1 MEVVLALAVLSITMG
16 PLLSAF
22 YFFSSSSSS
31 SNHKMAMTTL
41 AEDMLSEIVSRD
53 FRDPGCPFE
62 FGPEPKEKEAGD
74 PKRILFNDIDDYCG
88 YQSGACPED
97 LLGNQLTAYGDF
109 EVEVTVALTYRKQD
123 KTKPEL
129 DSVST
134 LTAPYIIG
142 ETIEFDGVG
151 KPWGLAVSEYGDSI
165 YVSLEAAARVVHV
178 QRIYDQ
184 DQDRYR
190 HQVNDSVTID
200 TGDNPHG
207 LSLSPLEDELYAA
220 ASGEAR
226 GGFHAFSLDE
236 LILGGTTLEVG
247 ENPERIVCVRSS
259 SDDIL
264 AYVTIDD
271 QTDPKE
277 PKVVKVDLTE
287 WPPRVDGT
295 IDLNGRPGDMVA
307 SPKGDRVFLCVD
319 ESGSGKVLCIDP
331 GGTEKKLSE
340 SFKFPMALAVDSR
353 GEVLFV
359 VEQTMVTAYTIPDEN
374 QAAKYTELDSEALT
388 FSGNPS
394 AAARSPDDGC
404 LVAASGS
411 TLMYI
416 DISQTA
422 EKYASRK
429 LYTDEEWKIEG
440 VDTSGTL
447 KDLAFSPSGDRLYAA
462 SYGDD
467 MLYIL
472 EDARI
477 AKEVK
482 VYVSDNTKQCREIM
496 LTTTV
501 YK

>member
-41 AEDMLSEIVSRD
+41 AEDVLSEIVSRN

-62 FGPEPKEKEAGD
+62 FGSEEKEKDAGD
-74 PKRILFNDIDDYCG
+74 PKRILFNDIDDYCD
-88 YQSGACPED
+88 YQSGDCPED
-97 LLGNQLTAYGDF
+97 LLGNKLTAYSDF
-109 EVEVTVALTYRKQD
+109 EVEVSVTLTYRQQD
-123 KTKPEL
+123 KQQPAL
-129 DSVST
+129 DSVTT

-142 ETIEFDGVG
+142 ETIEFEGVG
-151 KPWGLAVSEYGDSI
+151 KPWGLAVSEYGDSV
-165 YVSLEAAARVVHV
+165 YVSLEAADRVVHV
-178 QRIYDQ
+178 QRVYDQ

-190 HQVNDSVTID
+190 HQVNEAVNID
-200 TGDNPHG
+200 TGDDPRG
-207 LSLSPLEDELYAA
+207 LALSPLEDELYVA
-220 ASGEAR
+220 ASGEAED
-226 GGFHAFSLDE
+226 AFYAFALDE
-236 LILGGTTLEVG
+236 LVLGGTTLEVG
-247 ENPERIVCVRSS
+247 ENPERIVCVRPS

-264 AYVTIDD
+264 AYVTVDD

-411 TLMYI
+411 TLMFI